1 MGIFKKIKDFVGKI
15 KDGIEKIKT
24 WFKENKVINAI
35 KAKMKEGYEWMGS
48 DGIINME
55 TSALLFLVLILFLP
69 LMWAIIA
76 SFLIVAGKCA
86 MDKKRGSSKE
96 KHDLICCVIG
106 IAFGVILA
114 IGHAAVIAF

>member
-1 MGIFKKIKDFVGKI
+1 MGIFTKIKDFVGKI
-15 KDGIEKIKT
+15 KNGIEKIKT
-24 WFKENKVINAI
+24 WFKENKVVNAI

-69 LMWAIIA
+69 LMWAVIA

>member
-1 MGIFKKIKDFVGKI
+1 MGIFTKIKDFVGKI
-15 KDGIEKIKT
+15 KNGIEKIKT

-69 LMWAIIA
+69 LMWAVIA

-114 IGHAAVIAF
+114 IGHAAIIAF